1 MTTFFGKALNL
12 QFRPENERE
21 WLEYLEKNDGKK
33 VMVLIDRETGVRTP
47 DQNSAL
53 HLYFENLASA
63 LNESGFPLKMILGTK
78 TVELDWNAQM
88 IKENVWRPIQ
98 VALTGK
104 KSTTSLDKV
113 SEIDK
118 VYEHLNRFF
127 SNPPFG
133 LYVPFPSEVNKPKV
147 GGTDIPY
154 PVNNLEPKF

>member
-1 MTTFFGKALNL
+1 MKLVPDNMKAY
-12 QFRPENERE
+12 
-21 WLEYLEKNDGKK
+21 LEYLISVDKSKLVVTIEK
-33 VMVLIDRETGVRTP
+33 ETGVRTG

-53 HLYFENLASA
+53 HLYFENLAYA
-63 LNESGFPLKMILGTK
+63 LNEAGFPLKMLLGDK
-78 TVELDWNAQM
+78 TVELDWNARL

-104 KSTTSLDKV
+104 KSTTSLDKA

-127 SNPPFG
+127 SNKPFG

-147 GGTDIPY
+147 GGTNIDY
-154 PVNNLEPKF
+154 PINNLEPAKF

>member
-1 MTTFFGKALNL
+1 MIFFGKALNL
-12 QFRPENERE
+12 QFKPENERE
-21 WLEYLEKNDGKK
+21 WLGFLDKNDGKG
-33 VMVLIDRETGVRTP
+33 VMVEITRETGVRTP

-53 HLYFENLASA
+53 HLYFENLAYA
-63 LNESGFPLKMILGTK
+63 LNEAGFPLKMLLGDK
-78 TVELDWNAQM
+78 TVELDWNARLV
-88 IKENVWRPIQ
+88 KENVWRPIQ

-127 SNPPFG
+127 SNKPFG

-147 GGTDIPY
+147 GGTNIDY
-154 PVNNLEPKF
+154 PINDLEPAKF